1 MAGKMKKGGKALL
14 RKSKKSKKSRN
25 VKQEDVDMN
34 MYYLNNSGQAM
45 YTFADD
51 EIAEVEEKKK
61 KEREKRIRENK
72 KKAPDDDFDLDTEMV
87 IQMTNKNKI
96 KKEEEQRKIQNK
108 KEIKKKKRNKKIKFF
123 IKLIL
128 FIGVTAGGITFALVS
143 PIFNIQEI
151 RVTNNANVPSDTVVS
166 LSGLTTEV
174 NIFKFWSIKAINK
187 IKENPYIQD
196 VKIHRKLPN
205 AIEIEVQER
214 EPKYCIKILESY
226 AYVSNQGY
234 ILEISEDGKG
244 LPIMKGIKTPEEE
257 LTAGNRLNSEDLNK
271 LEDVIKIMNSAEKQK
286 IGEKVTTIDI
296 SNKNDYI
303 IYIDEQK
310 KTIHLGDDSNLS
322 DKMLNAVT
330 IMEKEKEKAGEIFVN
345 GDLNNKFQPYF
356 REQV

>member
-1 MAGKMKKGGKALL
+1 ML
-14 RKSKKSKKSRN
+14 RKSKNKRSKRIQKAD
-25 VKQEDVDMN
+25 DVDMN
-34 MYYLNNSGQAM
+34 MYYLNNNGQAS

-51 EIAEVEEKKK
+51 EDEKDRKK
-61 KEREKRIRENK
+61 KEREKRIRESK
-72 KKAPDDDFDLDTEMV
+72 KREPDDDFDLDTEMV
-87 IQMTNKNKI
+87 IQMTNRNKI

-108 KEIKKKKRNKKIKFF
+108 KEIKKKRNKKIKFF

-128 FIGVTAGGITFALVS
+128 FIGVTAGGIIFAMVS

-151 RVTNNANVPSDTVVS
+151 RVTNNANVPSDTIVS
-166 LSGLTTEV
+166 LSELTTDE
-174 NIFKFWSIKAINK
+174 NIFRFLSLSAINK
-187 IKENPYIQD
+187 IKQNPYIQD
-196 VKIHRKLPN
+196 VKIHRRLPN

-214 EPKYCIKILESY
+214 EPRYSIKILESY

-244 LPIMKGIKTPEEE
+244 LPIINGAKTSEEE
-257 LTAGNRLNSEDLNK
+257 LVAGNRLNSEDLNK

-303 IYIDEQK
+303 IYIEEQK
-310 KTIHLGDDSNLS
+310 KTIHLGDGTNLS

-330 IMEKEKEKAGEIFVN
+330 IMEKEKERTGEIFVN

>member
-1 MAGKMKKGGKALL
+1 ML
-14 RKSKKSKKSRN
+14 RKSKNKKGKKVQKVEN
-25 VKQEDVDMN
+25 VDMN
-34 MYYLNNSGQAM
+34 MYYLNNNGQAS

-51 EIAEVEEKKK
+51 EDDDRDRKK
-61 KEREKRIRENK
+61 KEREKRIRESK
-72 KKAPDDDFDLDTEMV
+72 KREPDDDFDLDTEMV
-87 IQMTNKNKI
+87 IQMTNRNKI

-128 FIGVTAGGITFALVS
+128 FIGVTAGGIIFAMVS

-151 RVTNNANVPSDTVVS
+151 RVTNNANVPSDTIVS
-166 LSGLTTEV
+166 LSELTTDE
-174 NIFKFWSIKAINK
+174 NIFRFLSLSAINR
-187 IKENPYIQD
+187 IKQNPYIQD

-214 EPKYCIKILESY
+214 EPRYSIKILESY
-226 AYVSNQGY
+226 AYVSSQGY
-234 ILEISEDGKG
+234 ILDISEDGKG
-244 LPIMKGIKTPEEE
+244 LPIIKGAKTPEEE
-257 LTAGNRLNSEDLNK
+257 LVAGNRLNSEDLDK

-303 IYIDEQK
+303 IYIEEQK
-310 KTIHLGDDSNLS
+310 KTIHLGNGTNLS

-330 IMEKEKEKAGEIFVN
+330 IMEREKDKTGEIFVN